1 MLSTQGLVIWFVSSL
16 LLYLTAMVVPGF
28 KISSF
33 MSAMLA
39 ALVVGFL
46 NMFLRPLLI
55 FLSLPITIMTLGSF
69 IFVVN
74 AVILRLAAGMLKGF
88 DINGW
93 VPAILGALVLAVMQV
108 VSLNLFG
115 I

>member
-33 MSAMLA
+33 LNAMLA

-55 FLSLPITIMTLGSF
+55 FLSLPITIITLGLF

-93 VPAILGALVLAVMQV
+93 VPAILGALVLAVMQM

-115 I
+115 V